1 MARKIDSLLNKKGW
15 TGVEV
20 GKALVASII
29 HDIRHQSEPD
39 YKPLFSQADFEK
51 MESSLNTDRD
61 FTVYGVYRD
70 IYSSLIDAYNRGQGL
85 YQQFYNGYSRYSNY
99 MYLCQQADEALKR
112 AESYPLIMT
121 QSQYNRYKEKAQS
134 HIESLKESFS
144 SLLFHILDRFISEPD
159 KAPENIKELIE
170 ATKKEPA
177 TNKRILDSWNEA
189 FGLGYYELPDGR
201 RSDQM
206 TSEEW
211 QNALKE
217 LFLKTHSLT
226 INGEPATAEETF
238 THYGQQRLLTA
249 LELFYKG
256 IDGIKELYRA
266 TTGEEMDG
274 VGEAE
279 ETRLLEALEDIVG
292 TDWRSKEETR
302 RKEEAES
309 PLYPLQGLIS
319 GLIDGTTASST
330 VWHYHETPPELT
342 KYDVLESLDF
352 YNGAEAEDGKPQLKE
367 FKADYP
373 ALFSALEAY
382 IKEAVPTLKNLKPA
396 QYSKELISW
405 GELAEL
411 DIIGYKALITP
422 ADGDIVEFLDGERAI
437 SHTQYSRYWKRG
449 IAIIQNPPEWRV
461 DENGDYIESESP
473 IAVFS
478 TLDTLAEDAEKRAE
492 LDAFQN
498 NLFKPA
504 LRFLYAF
511 NALMKIIG
519 AVYDIEDM
527 EAVQLSTRTL
537 ESQLNSFNNLIYLF
551 YAEVYGDA
559 EEKAHK
565 RELIK
570 ELFIPVDTEEL
581 KPTAEAIKA
590 VTDELTE
597 LGFTTKARKKLK
609 NFDRY
614 ISLLMGEGA

>member
-1 MARKIDSLLNKKGW
+1 MAKNIDSLLKKKGW
-15 TGVEV
+15 SGDEV
-20 GKALVASII
+20 GKALIASTI
-29 HDIRHQSEPD
+29 HDVKHRGEPD
-39 YKPLFSQADFEK
+39 FKPLFSQADFER

-121 QSQYNRYKEKAQS
+121 QSQYNRYKDKAQS
-134 HIESLKESFS
+134 QLEGLQESFS
-144 SLLFHILDRFISEPD
+144 SLLFHILGKFIEAPD
-159 KAPENIKELIE
+159 EAPEGIRTAIE

-177 TNKRILDSWNEA
+177 TNKRILNSWNEVW
-189 FGLGYYELPDGR
+189 GLGYYQLPDGR

-238 THYGQQRLLTA
+238 THYGQERLLRA

-256 IDGIKELYRA
+256 IDGIKELYKA
-266 TTGEEMDG
+266 TTGENMDG
-274 VGEAE
+274 VDEVE

-292 TDWRSKEETR
+292 VDYRSKEELR
-302 RKEEAES
+302 RKEKAES
-309 PLYPLQGLIS
+309 PLYPLQGLIN
-319 GLIDGTTASST
+319 GLLDGTTASST
-330 VWHYHETPPELT
+330 EWHYHEAPPELT
-342 KYDVLESLDF
+342 KYDVLECLDL
-352 YNGAEAEDGKPQLKE
+352 YNGAETEDGIPQLKE

-382 IKEAVPTLKNLKPA
+382 IKEAVPALKGLKPA
-396 QYSKELISW
+396 QYDKEVISW

-411 DIIGYKALITP
+411 DFMNYKSLITP
-422 ADGDIVEFLDGERAI
+422 DDGEIVEILEGDGAI
-437 SHTQYSRYWKRG
+437 SHAQYKRYWKRG

-461 DENGDYIESESP
+461 DENGDYKEDESP
-473 IAVFS
+473 LAVFS
-478 TLDTLAEDAEKRAE
+478 TLDTLAEDADKREE

-537 ESQLNSFNNLIYLF
+537 ESQLTSFNNLIYLF
-551 YAEVYGDA
+551 YAEVYGD
-559 EEKAHK
+559 EDEKAHK

-581 KPTAEAIKA
+581 KPTADAIKA

-597 LGFTTKARKKLK
+597 LGFTSKARKKLK

-614 ISLLMGEGA
+614 IALLMGEGA